1 MITCTVDYDRDNNVA
16 LMLTDTTYSGGFA
29 RIDTYNGTTTVL
41 VRYNAFVVAPFEVKY
56 NSDSMAVLETACKD
70 IAHAL
75 AMDAVLTQGETN
87 YNKCYGALME
97 SLADALKL
105 C

>member
-1 MITCTVDYDRDNNVA
+1 MITCTVDYDRNDNATV
-16 LMLTDTTYSGGFA
+16 MLTDTTYSGGFA

-41 VRYNAFVVAPFEVKY
+41 IRYNGFVVAPFETKY
-56 NSDSMAVLETACKD
+56 NSDDTTAIETACKD